1 MTEPIPVNNPAHE
14 AGERTDGQP
23 QDDSRPQDDRQPR
36 DDRGERENH
45 TDSGSSAPRSSA
57 HSPGPNGSR
66 QQPAAATHTP
76 APPPTPAWPP
86 HALVLT
92 AGVGSRLRPLT
103 DVRAKPAVP
112 VAGLPLVTR
121 ILRTLRAQGIA
132 DAVLNLHHRPE
143 TLAAL
148 IGDGTAL
155 GLHVRYSWEPILLGS
170 AGSPRRALPLL
181 ESDPFL
187 LVNGDTL
194 HTVDYQAMWR
204 EHLDSGAQVT
214 LALIPN
220 PDPAWY
226 NGVLVDDAGWVTG
239 FAKAG
244 TATRSFHIIG
254 AQITAHEVF
263 LRAPA
268 DQYAES
274 TWGIYPALMAED
286 PHAIRAFICDSIFFD
301 VGTTRDYIAAAEQVA
316 AAEGS
321 TPWTH
326 GARFTAAPDAH
337 LKRTIA
343 WDDVT
348 VGPGAELVDCILAD
362 GVTIP
367 AGARYARCAIIRA
380 GDRTPRE
387 GERLENG
394 LLIAPISR

>member
-1 MTEPIPVNNPAHE
+1 MTEPIPVNDTPAHE
-14 AGERTDGQP
+14 AGE
-23 QDDSRPQDDRQPR
+23 
-36 DDRGERENH
+36 
-45 TDSGSSAPRSSA
+45 
-57 HSPGPNGSR
+57 
-66 QQPAAATHTP
+66 PAATTHTP

-112 VAGLPLVTR
+112 VAGVPLVTR
-121 ILRTLRAQGIA
+121 ILRTVRAQGIA

-143 TLAAL
+143 TLAAI
-148 IGDGTAL
+148 IGDGAAL
-155 GLHVRYSWEPILLGS
+155 GLRVRYSWEPILLGS

-204 EHLDSGAQVT
+204 EHLDSGARVT

-337 LKRTIA
+337 LERTIA

-367 AGARYARCAIIRA
+367 AGARYSRCAIIRA
-380 GDRTPRE
+380 GDGAPRE